1 MSFNETYSDLFGRGP
16 GDKSG
21 QWFFDHLHPDDRD
34 RIRDQVHA
42 AITGT
47 DDHLIMEYRMCRK
60 DNTYADVYDR
70 ALIARDQAGRARRI
84 VGAKLD
90 ITERNRAFEEVRQRT
105 AELESFSYTVSH
117 DLRSPLRAI
126 DGFTEMLL
134 KDIGETL
141 DPESLRKFNVIC
153 SNAQKMGQLI
163 DDLLGYSGWAG
174 PRCPP

>member
-1 MSFNETYSDLFGRGP
+1 M
-16 GDKSG
+16 
-21 QWFFDHLHPDDRD
+21 
-34 RIRDQVHA
+34 HA

-47 DDHLIMEYRMCRK
+47 DDHLVMEYRMCRK

-126 DGFTEMLL
+126 DGFTQMLL

-141 DPESLRKFNVIC
+141 DPGVR
-153 SNAQKMGQLI
+153 AQIQC
-163 DDLLGYSGWAG
+163 DLLKCPKNGPAYQQPAG
-174 PRCPP
+174 LLADGPGRGVPRENRYAETHR